1 MWVKVVG
8 MSEKEEFKVLC
19 PWCSKVV
26 TPERKEDKT
35 ICPECGKVIETTL
48 KDKTMRVTRP
58 AVEVEEES
66 EEEIVPAS
74 ELSIDSSLES
84 LSVEEVAARTPFII
98 ENWQLRPSQFSD
110 RQYAVM
116 ECKDATGKFRWNTS
130 AWQVLATLE
139 EAERRGKKR
148 ILVRE
153 VLYDVQGGRPVRIR
167 IR

>member
-1 MWVKVVG
+1 
-8 MSEKEEFKVLC
+8 MSEEKEEFKVLC

-26 TPERKEDKT
+26 SPERKEGKT
-35 ICPECGKVIETTL
+35 VCPECGKTIETTL
-48 KDKTMRVTRP
+48 KDKTMRITRP
-58 AVEVEEES
+58 AEIEED
-66 EEEIVPAS
+66 EEAVPAS
-74 ELSIDSSLES
+74 ELSIDASLES

-116 ECKDATGKFRWNTS
+116 ECKDAMGKFRWNTS